1 MTHPTPLL
9 LALPTELLDRIAT
22 YLDWDRSDSL
32 IPRRPDIHSLTL
44 TSRHL
49 RDTTLPLLF
58 RNVTLTLRW
67 QHGVLLEPTLY
78 RLRRERP
85 DLVRH
90 VRAVYVVTRM
100 GYRPGTVRGEET
112 PDFRV
117 PDVSERWL
125 GEGVVDERFHAEIRD
140 AHRRRVDDVVDHLHK
155 QVMGSGVVQRNVED
169 NFTTP
174 PSSPSSNTSVT
185 PRGSSPP
192 RHLHPGEP
200 LMSAEAQ
207 ICDLIQHANH
217 AIRQLRPPLLARGPD
232 DIDIWQMSG
241 EDRPTTG
248 ATVRAINHAGSGP
261 RLRKAQRTNL
271 QVDAMATLMLC
282 LPATLN
288 ELVFEAGTPNRDD
301 QPWYDFASFL
311 IDGVMQIFGHRLE
324 SLAMASGGTNRRA
337 RSRTWVSSA
346 PDPEITSIT
355 SAAHLTALRR
365 LVLASTSVTPEGG
378 TVGAPGNLL
387 HLDTSDRL
395 ECWTQPSLHTTLTDL
410 EIRHSIFYDDD
421 FDPFVVFAKPFCNLR
436 RLAFRHISYN
446 TRGLPSR
453 IYPSPTNP
461 TLGPGVLLAF
471 AIALRRALP
480 ASTEITFH
488 HITHSTRGVSKELP
502 VSALTWLMREAVS
515 ANHGVEI
522 DFQREERLQEDFES
536 FQGLWEAE
544 DGVEGEAARVHRREV
559 DLVDKA
565 MCSRWKQFENVRRD
579 GTVE

>member
-1 MTHPTPLL
+1 MTQPTPPL
-9 LALPTELLDRIAT
+9 LALPAELLDRIAT

-32 IPRRPDIHSLTL
+32 IPRGPDIHNLTL
-44 TSRHL
+44 TSQHL
-49 RDTTLPLLF
+49 RAVTLPLLF
-58 RNVTLTLRW
+58 RNVTLALRW
-67 QHGVLLEPTLY
+67 QDGVLLEPALY

-85 DLVRH
+85 DLARH

-117 PDVSERWL
+117 PDGVEAWL
-125 GEGVVDERFHAEIRD
+125 GEGVVDERFHAELRD
-140 AHRRRVDDVVDHLHK
+140 AHRRRIDEAVDHLYK
-155 QVMGSGVVQRNVED
+155 QVTGSGVVQTNEED
-169 NFTTP
+169 VSTT
-174 PSSPSSNTSVT
+174 SPSSSSPTTPVT
-185 PRGSSPP
+185 PTDSSPP
-192 RHLHPGEP
+192 RHLHPGATP
-200 LMSAEAQ
+200 MSAEAQ
-207 ICDLIQHANH
+207 ICDLIQRTNH

-232 DIDIWQMSG
+232 DIDIWQMYG
-241 EDRPTTG
+241 EHRPTIG
-248 ATVRAINHAGSGP
+248 ATVRADTHAGSGP
-261 RLRKAQRTNL
+261 RLRKAQRTKL

-288 ELVFEAGTPNRDD
+288 ELVFEAGTPKRDD

-311 IDGVMQIFGHRLE
+311 TDGVMQIFGRRLE
-324 SLAMASGGTNRRA
+324 SLTMASGGTNRRA
-337 RSRTWVSSA
+337 RSRMLPS
-346 PDPEITSIT
+346 PGRDPEITSLT
-355 SAAHLTALRR
+355 SAAHLTALHR

-378 TVGAPGNLL
+378 TIGAPGNLL

-395 ECWTQPSLHTTLTDL
+395 ECWTHPSLHTTLTDL

-421 FDPFVVFAKPFCNLR
+421 FDPFVVFATPFRNLR
-436 RLAFRHISYN
+436 RPAFQHISYN

-502 VSALTWLMREAVS
+502 VSALAWLMREAVS
-515 ANHGVEI
+515 ANQGAEI

-544 DGVEGEAARVHRREV
+544 DGAEGEAARVHRREV

-565 MCSRWKQFENVRRD
+565 MCSRWKQFENERRD
-579 GTVE
+579 GSGG